1 VTAEVK
7 IGQKQAEIELNDSPA
22 NVRVAHLFTGH
33 LQLVCEDITMQ
44 QINKQTS
51 TATSFGASTESGYN
65 DRING
70 ETRPTMAITS
80 QPSSPR
86 CLIETPTTSTN

>member
-7 IGQKQAEIELNDSPA
+7 IGQKQAEVKLNDSPA

-70 ETRPTMAITS
+70 ETRPTMGTIHKLS
-80 QPSSPR
+80 
-86 CLIETPTTSTN
+86 TPPP